1 MTPLHRRT
9 ASLIAIP
16 ATLISGQI
24 ALVAATAPE
33 QAQEGPGCP
42 GEPMAVQ
49 ATGVYQNR
57 PVPEIVINGQPWGGA
72 YWEEGMRSYWHCH
85 TAGQLLVVWEGE
97 ARRSAAS
104 GCALFGP
111 VRATSRV
118 PERSTGTARRST
130 RPRSTCKCRPRPPA
144 RSGWKRSAIRT
155 TAETASGWRHGPNSS
170 ARGCGS
176 SRQASEAHQLLPA
189 RAVLTRVH
197 ADGDPLGVIDL
208 DPRLLA
214 ASKPVIATYG

>member
-97 ARRSAAS
+97 GRTQKRGERMRTLRAGESDFARPGEEHWHGAA
-104 GCALFGP
+104 
-111 VRATSRV
+111 
-118 PERSTGTARRST
+118 EH
-130 RPRSTCKCRPRPPA
+130 
-144 RSGWKRSAIRT
+144 T
-155 TAETASGWRHGPNSS
+155 TAQYLQVSPTPSSTLWMEEVSDTDYRGNGIGMET
-170 ARGCGS
+170 
-176 SRQASEAHQLLPA
+176 
-189 RAVLTRVH
+189 RAEFLRT
-197 ADGDPLGVIDL
+197 GVREQ
-208 DPRLLA
+208 P
-214 ASKPVIATYG
+214 PGE